1 MNELNKGIPD
11 TVFRELAPYLQ
22 IRYVKLHFELEMLED
37 GFLLPEKAS
46 ALRGGMGQMLMK
58 MNCMFDGDCNAC
70 GFRNECIVQRIMYAE
85 MKRRPSFMTGKDSE
99 GYVLECGDYGT
110 FYQEG
115 GLLKFNL
122 LLFGGCIAYFSQ
134 ILQSFCLLGTAG
146 LGKEHIPFRVRY
158 VKNTVGD
165 ILYDGDEDLLDKE
178 RYQVLH
184 VADYVEYRLR
194 NQNVSDVALLR
205 FHSPVSLK
213 YRGQF
218 QNKFNLE
225 AIMAAIERR
234 IFIMNCF
241 EGTFRDETNQRI
253 STEGHIPCLIEESV
267 RFEKKPRYSGAQDK
281 KTCFYGIT
289 GTCRISDIDKHALIL
304 LLAGELLHIGKNT
317 SFGFGRYTLI

>member
-1 MNELNKGIPD
+1 MRKSSPKAEVAMKNKRNRFGRLLWKAFWYGIA
-11 TVFRELAPYLQ
+11 TVSLSIVFYGLTALFFSTPEEKRLIREN
-22 IRYVKLHFELEMLED
+22 R
-37 GFLLPEKAS
+37 
-46 ALRGGMGQMLMK
+46 
-58 MNCMFDGDCNAC
+58 
-70 GFRNECIVQRIMYAE
+70 MY
-85 MKRRPSFMTGKDSE
+85 RD
-99 GYVLECGDYGT
+99 
-110 FYQEG
+110 
-115 GLLKFNL
+115 
-122 LLFGGCIAYFSQ
+122 
-134 ILQSFCLLGTAG
+134 
-146 LGKEHIPFRVRY
+146 
-158 VKNTVGD
+158 
-165 ILYDGDEDLLDKE
+165 LYPDLLDKE

-194 NQNVSDVALLR
+194 SQNVSDVALLR
-205 FHSPVSLK
+205 FHSPVSVK

-253 STEGHIPCLIEESV
+253 STEGHIPRLIEESV